1 VIRFDPPVPRL
12 GAGIAALA
20 MSALTV
26 CVMVVVPSELE
37 QNSRVVVAVR
47 AEAQRAA
54 AVPAPEGTLLRCTV
68 PAALNAPLFPAAPA
82 TALDPRC
89 KQNS

>member
-1 VIRFDPPVPRL
+1 MIRFDPPVPRI

-26 CVMVVVPSELE
+26 SVMVVVPAELE
-37 QNSRVVVAVR
+37 QNSHVLAVR
-47 AEAQRAA
+47 AVAQRAA
-54 AVPAPEGTLLRCTV
+54 ADPGSEGTLLRCTV
-68 PAALNAPLFPAAPA
+68 PPAFNAPLFPAARA
-82 TALDPRC
+82 TAPDPRC

>member
-1 VIRFDPPVPRL
+1 MIRFDPPVPRI

-26 CVMVVVPSELE
+26 GVMVILPSELE
-37 QNSRVVVAVR
+37 QNSRVLAVR
-47 AEAQRAA
+47 VEARRAA
-54 AVPAPEGTLLRCTV
+54 ADPGSERALLRCSV
-68 PAALNAPLFPAAPA
+68 PPAFNAPLFPASRAVAP
-82 TALDPRC
+82 DPRC

>member
-1 VIRFDPPVPRL
+1 MIRFDPPVPRI

-26 CVMVVVPSELE
+26 SVMVVVPAELE
-37 QNSRVVVAVR
+37 QSSHVLAAR
-47 AEAQRAA
+47 AEVQRAA
-54 AVPAPEGTLLRCTV
+54 AEPGSERTLLRCTV
-68 PAALNAPLFPAAPA
+68 PPAFNAPLFPAARA
-82 TALDPRC
+82 TARDAHC

>member
-1 VIRFDPPVPRL
+1 MIRFDPPVPRI

-20 MSALTV
+20 MSALTIS
-26 CVMVVVPSELE
+26 VMVVVPSELE
-37 QNSRVVVAVR
+37 QNSHVLAVR

-54 AVPAPEGTLLRCTV
+54 TDPGRGGALLQCTV
-68 PAALNAPLFPAAPA
+68 PPAFNAPLFQAARA
-82 TALDPRC
+82 TALAPRC